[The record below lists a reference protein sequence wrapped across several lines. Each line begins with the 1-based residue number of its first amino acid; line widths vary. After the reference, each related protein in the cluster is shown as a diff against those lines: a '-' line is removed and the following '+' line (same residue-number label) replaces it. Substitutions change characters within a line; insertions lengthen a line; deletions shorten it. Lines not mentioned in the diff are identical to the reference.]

1 MMWDSTN
8 LEGDNV
14 MSGFDIAAVL
24 DEAWSLTKRQYWHW
38 LLVIVVAIAIPS
50 AIILVGVLAAI
61 AVPALG
67 AIVIFIGIL
76 GFFYTFLG
84 ILRNAYNASEGAKPS
99 VSVLLRSDRFWWFLV
114 AGVVYIGIVTIGLF
128 AFIIPGLI
136 FALMFALFP
145 YALIGKPGMTGFASL
160 AMSWELITTSFWRFI
175 GFRIVLIG
183 ATVAIT
189 LVVAV
194 AQAILTGVLDSDS
207 NVLTSILL
215 VVVTVVALFVNV
227 FVAAFSYLADAL
239 AYRRLSG
246 DGEVLR
252 PS

>member
-1 MMWDSTN
+1 
-8 LEGDNV
+8 

-38 LLVIVVAIAIPS
+38 LLVVVLAVAIPLAIIVVGA
-50 AIILVGVLAAI
+50 LAAM

-67 AIVIFIGIL
+67 AIVIFIGVL

-84 ILRNAYNASEGAKPS
+84 LLRNAYNASEGAKPS
-99 VSVLLRSDRFWWFLV
+99 VGVLLRSDRFWWFLV
-114 AGVVYIGIVTIGLF
+114 AGAVYIGIVVVGLF

-136 FALMFALFP
+136 LAFMFVLFP
-145 YALIGKPGMTGFASL
+145 YALIGKPGMTGFGAL

-183 ATVAIT
+183 ATAALTV
-189 LVVAV
+189 LAV
-194 AQAILTGVLDSDS
+194 FVQSILGAAAADNL
-207 NVLTSILL
+207 NVLTGILSVIAFIL
-215 VVVTVVALFVNV
+215 VVLINV
-227 FVAAFSYLADAL
+227 FVTAFTYLADAL

-246 DGEVLR
+246 DGEVVR
-252 PS
+252 PA

>member
-1 MMWDSTN
+1 
-8 LEGDNV
+8 

-38 LLVIVVAIAIPS
+38 LLVVVLAVAIPLAIIVVGA
-50 AIILVGVLAAI
+50 LAAM

-67 AIVIFIGIL
+67 AIVIFIGVL

-84 ILRNAYNASEGAKPS
+84 LLRNAYNASEGAKPS
-99 VSVLLRSDRFWWFLV
+99 VGVLLRSDRFWWFLV
-114 AGVVYIGIVTIGLF
+114 AGAVYIGIVVVGLF

-136 FALMFALFP
+136 LAFMFVLFP
-145 YALIGKPGMTGFASL
+145 YALIGKPGMTGFGAL

-183 ATVAIT
+183 ATAALTV
-189 LVVAV
+189 LAV
-194 AQAILTGVLDSDS
+194 FVQSFLGAAAADNL
-207 NVLTSILL
+207 NVLTGILSVIAFIL
-215 VVVTVVALFVNV
+215 VVLINV
-227 FVAAFSYLADAL
+227 FVAAFTHLADAL

-246 DGEVLR
+246 DGEVVR
-252 PS
+252 PA

>member
-1 MMWDSTN
+1 
-8 LEGDNV
+8 

-67 AIVIFIGIL
+67 AIVIFIGIV

-145 YALIGKPGMTGFASL
+145 YALIGKPGMTGFGAL

-189 LVVAV
+189 LVAV
-194 AQAILTGVLDSDS
+194 LAQGILTGLLDSDS
-207 NVLTSILL
+207 NFLTSILL
-215 VVVTVVALFVNV
+215 VAVSVIALFVNV

-246 DGEVLR
+246 DGEVVR
-252 PS
+252 PG

>member
-1 MMWDSTN
+1 
-8 LEGDNV
+8 

-24 DEAWSLTKRQYWHW
+24 DEAWSLTKRQYWYW

-50 AIILVGVLAAI
+50 AIIVVGVLAAI

-114 AGVVYIGIVTIGLF
+114 AGVVYIGIVTVGLF

-136 FALMFALFP
+136 FAFMFGLFP
-145 YALIGKPGMTGFASL
+145 YALIGKPGMTGFGAL

-183 ATVAIT
+183 ATVAIS
-189 LVVAV
+189 LVAVVA
-194 AQAILTGVLDSDS
+194 QGILTGALDSDS
-207 NVLTSILL
+207 NILTSILL
-215 VVVTVVALFVNV
+215 VVLLVIALFVNV

-246 DGEVLR
+246 EGEVVR
-252 PS
+252 PG

>member
-1 MMWDSTN
+1 
-8 LEGDNV
+8 

-38 LLVIVVAIAIPS
+38 LLVVVLAVAIPLAIIVVGA
-50 AIILVGVLAAI
+50 LAAM

-67 AIVIFIGIL
+67 AIVIFIGVL

-84 ILRNAYNASEGAKPS
+84 LLRNAYNASEGAKPS
-99 VSVLLRSDRFWWFLV
+99 VGVLLRSDRFWWFLV
-114 AGVVYIGIVTIGLF
+114 AGAVYIGIVVVGLF

-136 FALMFALFP
+136 LAFMFALFP
-145 YALIGKPGMTGFASL
+145 YALIGKPGRTGFGAL

-183 ATVAIT
+183 ATAALTVLAVFVQSI
-189 LVVAV
+189 LGAVAV
-194 AQAILTGVLDSDS
+194 DDL
-207 NVLTSILL
+207 NVLTGILSVIAFIL
-215 VVVTVVALFVNV
+215 VALINV
-227 FVAAFSYLADAL
+227 FVAAFTYLADAL

-246 DGEVLR
+246 DGEVVR
-252 PS
+252 PA

>member
-1 MMWDSTN
+1 
-8 LEGDNV
+8 

-38 LLVIVVAIAIPS
+38 LLVVVLAVAIPLAIIVVGA
-50 AIILVGVLAAI
+50 LAAM

-67 AIVIFIGIL
+67 AIVIFIGVL

-84 ILRNAYNASEGAKPS
+84 LLRNAYNASEGAKPS
-99 VSVLLRSDRFWWFLV
+99 VGVLLRSDRFWWFLV
-114 AGVVYIGIVTIGLF
+114 AGAVYIGIVVVGLF

-136 FALMFALFP
+136 LAFMFALFP
-145 YALIGKPGMTGFASL
+145 YALIGKPGMTGFGAL

-183 ATVAIT
+183 ATAALTVLAVFVQSI
-189 LVVAV
+189 LGAVAV
-194 AQAILTGVLDSDS
+194 DDL
-207 NVLTSILL
+207 NVLTGILSVIAFIL
-215 VVVTVVALFVNV
+215 VALINV
-227 FVAAFSYLADAL
+227 FVAAFTYLADAL

-246 DGEVLR
+246 DGEVVR
-252 PS
+252 PA

>member
-1 MMWDSTN
+1 
-8 LEGDNV
+8 

-38 LLVIVVAIAIPS
+38 LLVVVLAVAIPLAIIVVGA
-50 AIILVGVLAAI
+50 LAAM

-67 AIVIFIGIL
+67 AIVIFIGVL

-84 ILRNAYNASEGAKPS
+84 LLRNAYNSSEGAKPS
-99 VSVLLRSDRFWWFLV
+99 VGVLLRSDRFWWFLV
-114 AGVVYIGIVTIGLF
+114 AGAVYIGIVVVGLF

-136 FALMFALFP
+136 LAFMFALFP
-145 YALIGKPGMTGFASL
+145 YALIGKPGRTGFGAL

-183 ATVAIT
+183 ATAALTVLAVFVQSI
-189 LVVAV
+189 LGAVAV
-194 AQAILTGVLDSDS
+194 DDL
-207 NVLTSILL
+207 NVLTGILSVIAFIL
-215 VVVTVVALFVNV
+215 VALINV
-227 FVAAFSYLADAL
+227 FVAAFTYLADAL

-246 DGEVLR
+246 DGEVVR
-252 PS
+252 PA

>member
-1 MMWDSTN
+1 
-8 LEGDNV
+8 

-38 LLVIVVAIAIPS
+38 LLVVVLAVAIPLAIIVVGA
-50 AIILVGVLAAI
+50 LAAM

-67 AIVIFIGIL
+67 AIVIFIGVL

-84 ILRNAYNASEGAKPS
+84 LLRNAYNASEGAKPS
-99 VSVLLRSDRFWWFLV
+99 VGVLLRSDRFWWFLV
-114 AGVVYIGIVTIGLF
+114 AGAVYIGIVVVGLF

-136 FALMFALFP
+136 LAFMFALFP
-145 YALIGKPGMTGFASL
+145 YALIGKPGRTGFGAL

-183 ATVAIT
+183 ATAALTVLAVFIQSI
-189 LVVAV
+189 LGAVAV
-194 AQAILTGVLDSDS
+194 DDL
-207 NVLTSILL
+207 NVLTGILSVIAFIL
-215 VVVTVVALFVNV
+215 VALINV
-227 FVAAFSYLADAL
+227 FVAAFTYLADAL

-246 DGEVLR
+246 DGEVVR
-252 PS
+252 PA